1 MPIKNS
7 ELPTLFIVGPDGTKT
22 ILGKIIQS
30 EITTEDPYDFTDLTD
45 NPLIMP
51 MNPIA
56 TFTVEWCPNID
67 GDYLILHGKLP
78 TNNWRRMH
86 GYRARRKRR

>member
-1 MPIKNS
+1 MPINNS
-7 ELPTLFIVGPDGTKT
+7 ELPTFFIAGPDGTNM

-45 NPLIMP
+45 DPLIVP
-51 MNPIA
+51 RNQTT
-56 TFTVEWCPNID
+56 TFTFEWFPNID
-67 GDYLILHGKLP
+67 GNYFIVHGKLP

-86 GYRARRKRR
+86 GYRSRRKKR